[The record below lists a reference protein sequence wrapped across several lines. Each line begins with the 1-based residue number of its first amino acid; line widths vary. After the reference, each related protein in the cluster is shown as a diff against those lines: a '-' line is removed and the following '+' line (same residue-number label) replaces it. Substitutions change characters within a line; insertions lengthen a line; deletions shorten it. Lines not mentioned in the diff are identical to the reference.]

1 MDISRTTKN
10 KNEEDS
16 YIVKLPIFEGP
27 FDLLFHLINKEELNI
42 WEIPLAKITEEY
54 LRYLHSLR
62 KLKVE
67 PAGEFLVMAA
77 SLLYLKSKLL
87 LPQQSSYSPEEEAEA
102 LFFGSKEELVR
113 SLLEYKRIKLIAA
126 KLKEREE
133 QQVRIFLRSAAL
145 ALPRV
150 VIVNRQFSLYPRDPD
165 ILKEAWQQIKKR
177 NVIKAKT
184 VSLPEEIPF
193 SRKLQDIISR
203 IKQKGALSYY
213 LDDFLEKKEK
223 KEIVLTFFVLL
234 ELAKRGKISLQQR
247 RIFGKISVLRPIIR
261 K

>member
-1 MDISRTTKN
+1 
-10 KNEEDS
+10 
-16 YIVKLPIFEGP
+16 
-27 FDLLFHLINKEELNI
+27 
-42 WEIPLAKITEEY
+42 
-54 LRYLHSLR
+54 
-62 KLKVE
+62 
-67 PAGEFLVMAA
+67 MAA

-145 ALPRV
+145 PRV
-150 VIVNRQFSLYPRDPD
+150 VIVNRQFSLYPHDPD
-165 ILKEAWQQIKKR
+165 ILKDAWQQIKKR
-177 NVIKAKT
+177 NVIKTKT

-203 IKQKGALSYY
+203 IKQKGALNYY

>member
-1 MDISRTTKN
+1 MDISKVTKN

-16 YIVKLPIFEGP
+16 YVVKLPIFEGP

-62 KLKVE
+62 ELKVE

-145 ALPRV
+145 PRV
-150 VIVNRQFSLYPRDPD
+150 VIVNRQFSLYPHDPD
-165 ILKEAWQQIKKR
+165 ILKDAWQQIKKR

-203 IKQKGALSYY
+203 IKQKGAVNYY